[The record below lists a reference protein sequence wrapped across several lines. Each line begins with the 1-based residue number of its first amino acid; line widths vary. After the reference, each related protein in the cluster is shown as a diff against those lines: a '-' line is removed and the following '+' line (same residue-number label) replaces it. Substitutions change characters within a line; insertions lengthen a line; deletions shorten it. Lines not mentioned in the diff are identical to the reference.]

1 MDVNTLHN
9 LIAGMHQSYYDRR
22 GLGTQIEIMLC
33 ALVGGQIGFVEI
45 TATDRDDW
53 YAKASAVL
61 AGLKADAYCVVSEAW
76 AAVCPPAGDPVGMLR
91 PSQRE
96 NRREVIVTVCVD
108 RDGARASSVKLI
120 ERAADGRVAALID
133 MADIDMVDGEMF
145 RLF

>member
-33 ALVGGQIGFVEI
+33 AVMGGQVGFVEI
-45 TATDRDDW
+45 SATDRDDW
-53 YAKASAVL
+53 YGKAAAVL
-61 AGLKADAYCVVSEAW
+61 AGLNAEAYCVVSEAW
-76 AAVCPPAGDPVGMLR
+76 AAVCPPAGDPVGKLS
-91 PSQRE
+91 PGQRE
-96 NRREVIVTVCVD
+96 DRREVIVTVCVD

-133 MADIDMVDGEMF
+133 MPGVDMVDGDMF
-145 RLF
+145 ELF